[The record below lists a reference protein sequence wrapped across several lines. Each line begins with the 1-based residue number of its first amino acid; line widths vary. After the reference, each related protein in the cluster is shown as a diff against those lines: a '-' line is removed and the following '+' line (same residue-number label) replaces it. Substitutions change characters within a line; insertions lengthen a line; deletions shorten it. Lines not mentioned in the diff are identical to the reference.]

1 MATNSVLR
9 RLGAAALAAFYLFV
23 ATGADLF
30 HTCGRGGERHAGLI
44 ELRGAADTHESGPF
58 CESGVPCAACQ
69 FLSGHNALIGSP
81 SALNAGEA
89 VGPPLLGERILPAR
103 DSLRFC
109 FAVRAPPA

>member
-1 MATNSVLR
+1 MRGVMATNSVLR

-69 FLSGHNALIGSP
+69 FLSGHNAP
-81 SALNAGEA
+81 SSA
-89 VGPPLLGERILPAR
+89 I
-103 DSLRFC
+103 
-109 FAVRAPPA
+109 FA